1 MTDIKLKKNEKDT
14 YLIRLYDEF
23 IWGDYEGQIDKIMKS
38 SVLLHVTWDLS
49 NLTYVPWKYIWRQIN
64 LMVGYRAVIANHIKK
79 NTIILPNKKWL
90 FAIQYMFTIVPPVSP
105 TELLIKDEII

>member
-1 MTDIKLKKNEKDT
+1 MANIKIKKNKKDT

-23 IWGDYEGQIDKIMKS
+23 IWEDYESQIDEIMKS
-38 SVLLHVTWDLS
+38 SVLLYVTWDLS

-64 LMVGYRAVIANHIKK
+64 LMLRYRAVIANHIKK

-90 FAIQYMFTIVPPVSP
+90 FAIQYMFNIVPPVSP
-105 TELLIKDEII
+105 TELLIKDE